1 MYLTQTIYPLA
12 LASLNMAAGWLF
24 FHLLDP
30 AFGVGL
36 VMLGLVVV
44 FSMVGKIVNEQR
56 PVRGP
61 SA

>member
-12 LASLNMAAGWLF
+12 LASLNVVTGWLF

-30 AFGVGL
+30 IYGI
-36 VMLGLVVV
+36 GLVVLGLLVV
-44 FSMVGKIVNEQR
+44 FSAVGRLASEHGSVQS
-56 PVRGP
+56 P